1 VAERH
6 IASIAE
12 GDGPGRTHF
21 VLTYDDGATE
31 QRDGSLA
38 EASELARDSGLR
50 LVPTLNE
57 SILWSRNPDTAWSA

>member
-1 VAERH
+1 MAERR

-12 GDGPGRTHF
+12 GDDQGPTHF
-21 VLTYDDGATE
+21 VLTFTDGGTE

-50 LVPTLNE
+50 LVPTPNE
-57 SILWSRNPDTAWSA
+57 SILWRRSPDTALST